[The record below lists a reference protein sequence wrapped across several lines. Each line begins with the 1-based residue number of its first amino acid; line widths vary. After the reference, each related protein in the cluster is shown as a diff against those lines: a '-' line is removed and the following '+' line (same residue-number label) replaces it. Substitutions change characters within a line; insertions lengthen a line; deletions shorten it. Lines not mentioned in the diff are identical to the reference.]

1 MALVNKIFW
10 SIAAAEA
17 LFFIVAI
24 VMTAM
29 QSGPNPD
36 GGKGMGIIFG
46 GVAPFLLLAII
57 TFIFWKTSSPT
68 LHIIL
73 LIAVTIPA
81 AMLAGQWL
89 RGPLMDRD
97 IAVGGYLYTDTKM
110 KKFVAAVS
118 KMDAQTVRALAPGI
132 DVNTQGFNGT
142 TPLVFAVEKVAT
154 TGDSQETTAKRL
166 EMVRLLVSLGAN
178 PDVGLP
184 TACASDNPTVI
195 GVLLSLGANPNY
207 KDAEGTPAFFYCSGN
222 PAGLEKLRL
231 LSQKG
236 ADFSAL
242 DHNGT
247 GALINAATFS
257 QWDKMLFFLEHGVQD
272 TATVNGKNAAAMVK
286 QAIVD
291 DKQNSRE
298 TAPALHLLATKLNN

>member
-24 VMTAM
+24 AMTAM

-36 GGKGMGIIFG
+36 GGKGMSMIFG

-57 TFIFWKTSSPT
+57 AFIFWKTSSPT

-97 IAVGGYLYTDTKM
+97 IAVGGYLYTDSKM
-110 KKFVAAVS
+110 KKFVAAVA

-132 DVNTQGFNGT
+132 DVNTQGLNGT

-154 TGDSQETTAKRL
+154 AGDSQETTAKRL
-166 EMVRLLVSLGAN
+166 EMVRLLVSLGAR
-178 PDVGLP
+178 PEVGLP
-184 TACASDNPTVI
+184 TACASDNREVI
-195 GVLLSLGANPNY
+195 GVLLELGANPNY
-207 KDAEGTPAFFYCSGN
+207 KDVEGTPAFFYCSGN

-236 ADFSAL
+236 ADFNAL

-257 QWDKMLFFLEHGVQD
+257 QWDKMLFFLEHGVHD
-272 TATVNGKNAAAMVK
+272 TATVNGKNAAAMVR
-286 QAIVD
+286 QSIAD

-298 TAPALHLLATKLNN
+298 TVPALHLLDTKLNN